1 MKKSLVGTPIE
12 RASRWMFTRIISSLA
27 RTLRDE
33 ELSIAQLAALHL
45 LDQASV
51 GADGGVR
58 QSALATALGRSPS
71 TASRLIDGLVQRG
84 LVERRETPEDRR
96 ARVLRLSPRGLAL
109 LDEIGEARARLFEKI
124 TSPLPR
130 MLVRT
135 ILGHIEGLR
144 SAGID
149 LLVPDDPSSEES

>member
-27 RTLRDE
+27 RTLKDE

-45 LDQASV
+45 LDQAS
-51 GADGGVR
+51 GRDGGVR
-58 QSALATALGRSPS
+58 QSALAAALGRSPS
-71 TASRLIDGLVQRG
+71 AASRLVDGLVQRE

-96 ARVLRLSPRGLAL
+96 ARVLRLSPRGREL
-109 LDEIGEARARLFEKI
+109 LDEIGEARAQLFTRI

-130 MLVRT
+130 MFIRT
-135 ILGHIEGLR
+135 VVSHIEKIR
-144 SAGID
+144 AAGVD
-149 LLVPDDPSSEES
+149 LLVPDDPTDEEA